1 MSDLQSIER
10 DLQLVRI
17 GLKDAMVLLDLGG
30 TVYEVR
36 QDVLTALFKDED
48 IIYRKYGT
56 GRTIVVHKRMLP
68 KLKLFVLA
76 ATDDKVGLRVINSE
90 KDLLESKIGR
100 LEGEVNQLY
109 TDKSNLSM
117 QVTDALEESR
127 MWKEKYEELK
137 KYNRYEG
144 LNNMF

>member
-1 MSDLQSIER
+1 MQSIER
-10 DLQLVRI
+10 DLQLVRVSI
-17 GLKDAMVLLDLGG
+17 KDALMLLDLGG

-36 QDVLTALFKDED
+36 QDILSALFKDED

-56 GRTIVVHKRMLP
+56 GRTIEVHKRMFP

-76 ATDDKVGLRVINSE
+76 ATDDKAGLRVINSE
-90 KDLLESKIGR
+90 KDLLEAKIGR

-137 KYNRYEG
+137 GYNRYEG
-144 LNNMF
+144 LNSKA